1 LPDSFLELMH
11 LPEAVAVLLESL
23 GNMDPAV
30 EEVGLAEALGRV
42 LAGDIFAPEDLP
54 GFERSSMDGYAV
66 RASDTFG
73 ASEGLPAYLELTG
86 EVPMGAPAEIAV
98 GPGQAVRISTGGVLP
113 EGADAVVMVENTEL
127 SGATLEVVKGA
138 APGDNTV
145 RPDEDVARGSL
156 LSGKGQV
163 LGPAQIGALAG
174 LGIQNVRVF
183 KRPLVAILATGDE
196 LVPTEKR
203 PGPGQVRDVN
213 TAALCAA
220 VVRAD
225 CEARAYGIVED
236 DFDTLLATSRAA
248 LRECDALIISG
259 GSSAGLRDL
268 TVDVLREL
276 GEPGVLAHGIYLKPG
291 KPTLIAVCNGRPV
304 LGLPGNPASALAVFR
319 EVMVPLLKRLAGEE
333 PGPTSIVPR
342 VVEAVIE
349 RSVSSA
355 TGRLELVPVSL
366 RLESGKLMATPVL
379 GKSSLIGT
387 LARAHGQV
395 RIPEGSEGLEAGERV
410 TVELLE

>member
-1 LPDSFLELMH
+1 MH

-23 GNMDPAV
+23 GDMDLAV

-42 LAGDIFAPEDLP
+42 LASDIFAPEDLP

-127 SGATLEVVKGA
+127 SGATIEVVKGA

-145 RPDEDVARGSL
+145 RPDEDVARGTFLFSR
-156 LSGKGQV
+156 GQV
-163 LGPAQIGALAG
+163 VGPAQVGALAA
-174 LGIQNVRVF
+174 LGIQSVQVF
-183 KRPLVAILATGDE
+183 KRPLVAIVSTGDE

-220 VVRAD
+220 VVQAG
-225 CEARAYGIVED
+225 CGARAYGIVED
-236 DFDTLLATSRAA
+236 DFDTLLTTSRAA

-259 GSSAGLRDL
+259 GSSAGVRDL

-291 KPTLIAVCNGRPV
+291 KPTLIAVCDGRPV

-387 LARAHGQV
+387 LARARGQV

>member
-1 LPDSFLELMH
+1 MPDSFLELMH
-11 LPEAVAVLLESL
+11 LPEAVDLLLESL
-23 GNMDPAV
+23 GDIDPAV
-30 EEVGLAEALGRV
+30 EEVASAEALGRV
-42 LAGDIFAPEDLP
+42 LARDIVAPEDLP

-73 ASEGLPAYLELTG
+73 ASEGLPAYLELAG

-98 GPGQAVRISTGGVLP
+98 DPGQAVRISTGGVLP

-127 SGATLEVVKGA
+127 SGATVEVVKGA